1 MMRKYL
7 YAVLFLQLAISFSTK
22 AQFTIDGQFRTRAEM
37 RDGYRA
43 LASEATHPA
52 VLVSQRS
59 RLIFSYSDS
68 NFLFKFSGQD
78 ARVWGQ
84 NWNAMASNTL
94 HLYEAWAGYKV
105 NPNLLL
111 KVGRQE
117 LLYDDQRLMATR
129 NFSITGVT
137 YDAALLIY
145 SNKDKGLNLHF
156 GTMVNNVGEVNF
168 LDGYNFPLSFK
179 YMSFL
184 WMDKK
189 LNDMV
194 SMNAINFFDLSQNP
208 ADNHIMY
215 GRNTL
220 GANVI
225 LKFSDTF
232 GGRVGGYY
240 QFGNHWLDL
249 GTYGASHKKISA
261 YSYNLSMWVKPAENL
276 KISAH
281 VDTYSGHDWSG
292 EFDTFTAFNRLLAG
306 GHAHLG
312 FIDYFTSADLRE
324 VRWAGIHDLFL
335 QGEYVFSTK
344 LNLQATLHYFMLNK
358 PHLRIPGPDTYT
370 TVSKGLGTEVDF
382 VLNYRVNQALSLQA
396 SFSSIFPTESLETL
410 KLTGALD
417 SEFSYYAY
425 LSLLF
430 TPKFLKWE
438 NK

>member
-1 MMRKYL
+1 M
-7 YAVLFLQLAISFSTK
+7 LFLLFAISFSTK

-37 RDGYRA
+37 RDGYRT

-52 VLVSQRS
+52 ALVSQRS
-59 RLIFSYSDS
+59 RLIFNYSDS
-68 NFLFKFSGQD
+68 SFLFKFSGQD

-84 NWNAMASNTL
+84 NWNAMASNTF

-105 NPNLLL
+105 NSNLLL
-111 KVGRQE
+111 KLGRQE

-137 YDAALLIY
+137 YDAALLVY
-145 SNKDKGLNLHF
+145 SNKDKGINLHV
-156 GTMVNNVGEVNF
+156 GSMVNNAGEVNF

-184 WMDKK
+184 WVDKK
-189 LNDMV
+189 LSNMV
-194 SMNAINFFDLSQNP
+194 SVNAINFFDLSQNP
-208 ADNHIMY
+208 TDNHIMY

-220 GANVI
+220 GSNLI
-225 LKFSDTF
+225 LKYSDTF

-249 GTYGASHKKISA
+249 GTYGASHKRISA
-261 YSYNLSMWVKPAENL
+261 YSYNLSMWVKPTKKL
-276 KISAH
+276 KVSANI
-281 VDTYSGHDWSG
+281 DTYSGHDWSG
-292 EFDTFTAFNRLLAG
+292 DFDTFTAFNRLLAG

-324 VRWAGIHDLFL
+324 VRWAGIHDLFV
-335 QGEYVFSTK
+335 QGEYTISPKF
-344 LNLQATLHYFMLNK
+344 NLQATLHYFMLNK
-358 PHLRIPGPDTYT
+358 PHLRVAGPDLYS
-370 TVSKGLGTEVDF
+370 TVSKGLGTEIDLVM
-382 VLNYRVNQALSLQA
+382 NYRVNQTLTLQFA
-396 SFSSIFPTESLETL
+396 FSTIFPTQTLKTL
-410 KLTGALD
+410 KLTGAPS
-417 SEFSYYAY
+417 SEFSYYSY

-430 TPKFLKWE
+430 TPKFFKWE

>member
-1 MMRKYL
+1 MRINLYL
-7 YAVLFLQLAISFSTK
+7 VFFLLVAINFSAK

-37 RDGYRA
+37 RDGYRS

-52 VLVSQRS
+52 ALVSQRS
-59 RLIFSYSDS
+59 RLIFNYSDS
-68 NFLFKFSGQD
+68 SFLFKFSGQD

-84 NWNAMASNTL
+84 NWNAMASNTF

-111 KVGRQE
+111 KLGRQE

-145 SNKDKGLNLHF
+145 SNKDKGLNLHVAA
-156 GTMVNNVGEVNF
+156 MVNNTSEVNF

-184 WMDKK
+184 WVDKK
-189 LNDMV
+189 LSDVV
-194 SMNAINFFDLSQNP
+194 SVNAINFFDLSQNP

-220 GANVI
+220 GSNLI
-225 LKFSDTF
+225 FKLSDTF

-249 GTYGASHKKISA
+249 GTYGASHKKINA
-261 YSYNLSMWVKPAENL
+261 YSYNVSMWVKPADKL
-276 KISAH
+276 KFSAH
-281 VDTYSGHDWSG
+281 ADTYSGHDWSG
-292 EFDTFTAFNRLLAG
+292 DFDTFTAFNRLLAA

-324 VRWAGIHDLFL
+324 VRWAGIHDLFV
-335 QGEYVFSTK
+335 QGEYAFSQK
-344 LNLQATLHYFMLNK
+344 LNFQATFHYFLLNK
-358 PHLRIPGPDTYT
+358 PHIRIPGPDTYT
-370 TVSKGLGTEVDF
+370 TVSKGLGAELDL
-382 VLNYRVNQALSLQA
+382 VLNYRVNKTLSLQA
-396 SFSSIFPTESLETL
+396 SFCTIFPTESLESL
-410 KLTGALD
+410 KLTGTPNSD
-417 SEFSYYAY
+417 FSYYSY